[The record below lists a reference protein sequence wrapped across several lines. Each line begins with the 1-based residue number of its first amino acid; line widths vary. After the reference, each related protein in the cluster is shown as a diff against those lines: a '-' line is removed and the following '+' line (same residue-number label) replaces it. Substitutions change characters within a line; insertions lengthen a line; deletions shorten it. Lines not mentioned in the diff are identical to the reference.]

1 MKSTSD
7 LIYLLF
13 SMFLHLLLVL
23 VMLFRIFI
31 FPEQRP
37 EMIQSVRVDL
47 VALPDKDP
55 VEGPKGGSPP
65 PPVAAEEKKVE
76 KPVEKPKEPP
86 KEENVFVD
94 KKKDKEKEKKP
105 KDEEKKKVADE
116 KKPETKEKVKDQQ
129 KASLDRLKALA
140 KIKEM
145 KSKKDAEKAAKGEGA
160 GQEYKGNILSEGN
173 SLTGVEKL
181 QHDQYLG
188 KLDSHIKNNWKL
200 PAWLTNK
207 SYSTAI
213 LVRFDEKGLVLDKR
227 VIRSSGNSAFDAE
240 AMQAIAN
247 SVPFPE
253 PPEHLVSYFKVR
265 GIELRFPE

>member
-1 MKSTSD
+1 MKTTSD

-13 SMFLHLLLVL
+13 SLFVHLLIVL

-31 FPEQRP
+31 FPSERP
-37 EMIQSVRVDL
+37 EFIKAVRVDL

-55 VEGPKGGSPP
+55 QEGPKGAPP
-65 PPVAAEEKKVE
+65 APPAEAKKEEKPAAKPVE
-76 KPVEKPKEPP
+76 KPVEKPKED
-86 KEENVFVD
+86 VFVD
-94 KKKDKEKEKKP
+94 KKKEKDKAKE
-105 KDEEKKKVADE
+105 DEKKKAAEAE
-116 KKPETKEKVKDQQ
+116 KKEAKEKVKDQQ
-129 KASLDRLKALA
+129 SAALDRLKALQ

-145 KSKKDAEKAAKGEGA
+145 KSKKESPPGEGE
-160 GQEYKGNILSEGN
+160 GQQYKGNVLSEGN

-200 PAWLTNK
+200 PAWLVGK
-207 SYSTAI
+207 PYSTAV
-213 LVRFDEKGLVLDKR
+213 LVKFDEKGLVLDKKI
-227 VIRSSGNSAFDAE
+227 IRSSGNSAFDTE